1 LNGLTELFI
10 TRINRERF
18 RKPSWF
24 FDIPEEYKIT
34 DVEIC
39 RYVNIV
45 KDVALLAMFSKSGS
59 LQAAMTLQNLALLRA
74 DLVIPQ
80 LLQRYTNLN
89 FIEFITC
96 FFFCEFYQNLMACCI
111 LFHFY
116 STFEALETLVEPHQ
130 VTATLMCITSV
141 SRSLASGG
149 EHLPSAPTNILPLL
163 RLVLPGIDPNDF
175 RKSMCAFNFISAI
188 TTLIPLVNCMPAI
201 NAGLEMTEVEKELCL
216 ASGQFEDLIMQF
228 MDR

>member
-96 FFFCEFYQNLMACCI
+96 FFF
-111 LFHFY
+111 
-116 STFEALETLVEPHQ
+116 V
-130 VTATLMCITSV
+130 
-141 SRSLASGG
+141 
-149 EHLPSAPTNILPLL
+149 
-163 RLVLPGIDPNDF
+163 
-175 RKSMCAFNFISAI
+175 NFTKI
-188 TTLIPLVNCMPAI
+188 
-201 NAGLEMTEVEKELCL
+201 
-216 ASGQFEDLIMQF
+216 
-228 MDR
+228 